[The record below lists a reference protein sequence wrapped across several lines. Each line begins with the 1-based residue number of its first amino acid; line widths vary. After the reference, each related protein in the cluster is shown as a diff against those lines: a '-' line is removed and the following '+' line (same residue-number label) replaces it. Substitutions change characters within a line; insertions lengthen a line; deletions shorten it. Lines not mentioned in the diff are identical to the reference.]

1 MQKINE
7 EILKYFS
14 GILKEDEKKA
24 FEEKL
29 KTSGELAS
37 QFNKTKEVLSGF
49 DLETIEVNENYF
61 NNLIPLVRRRIDS
74 QRRFFTFKKLYYLA
88 PAFTVILLA
97 ILFYPHTEDNFQN
110 HYQELAQIVATNI
123 GDTDVSNKYL
133 EENAIDPSYDIISS
147 EKDFTVGLE
156 DAVNKIPDSY
166 LSTINNSNVET
177 LQSLENLSD
186 DDLNKLYKELN
197 EYKF

>member
-7 EILKYFS
+7 DILKYLS
-14 GILKEDEKKA
+14 GIFNENEKNA

-37 QFNKTKEVLSGF
+37 QFSKTKEVLSGF
-49 DLETIEVNENYF
+49 DLGNISVNENYF
-61 NNLIPLVRRRIDS
+61 NNMIPLVRRRMDS
-74 QRRFFTFKKLYYLA
+74 QKRFFTLKKLYYLA
-88 PAFTVILLA
+88 PALTVVLLA
-97 ILFYPHTEDNFQN
+97 ILFYPRTEDSFQN

-133 EENAIDPSYDIISS
+133 EENAIDPSYDIVASD
-147 EKDFTVGLE
+147 KDFTVGLE
-156 DAVNKIPDSY
+156 DVVNSIPDSY
-166 LSTINNSNVET
+166 LSRINNTEAY
-177 LQSLENLSD
+177 QSLDDLSD
-186 DDLNKLYKELN
+186 DDLNKLCKELN

>member
-7 EILKYFS
+7 DILKYLS
-14 GILKEDEKKA
+14 GIFNENEKNA

-37 QFNKTKEVLSGF
+37 QFSKTKEVLSGF
-49 DLETIEVNENYF
+49 DLGNISVNENYF
-61 NNLIPLVRRRIDS
+61 NNMIPLVRRRMDS
-74 QRRFFTFKKLYYLA
+74 QKRFFTFKKLYYLA
-88 PAFTVILLA
+88 PALTVVLLA
-97 ILFYPHTEDNFQN
+97 ILFYPRTEDSFQN

-133 EENAIDPSYDIISS
+133 EENAIDPSYDIVASD
-147 EKDFTVGLE
+147 KDFTVGLE
-156 DAVNKIPDSY
+156 DVVNSIPDSY
-166 LSTINNSNVET
+166 LSRINNTEAY
-177 LQSLENLSD
+177 QSLDDLSD
-186 DDLNKLYKELN
+186 DDLNKLCKELN